1 MCVRVCHSTL
11 VLGFSKLSPIHP
23 STVSLLFQF
32 DPESSS
38 IPHSPSASLLH
49 NPAGFTFSIIHT
61 KYTWSPLYKLKIK
74 TQLLDTIHILSNRMH
89 LLCSCMI
96 KYHFIYHCTFKLHV
110 IKIIP
115 VLFEA
120 ISNKLIFLEL
130 EGSIAGAPWDRMK
143 PHNDLE
149 TWVCI
154 FNTWT
159 QWNPHSVLLPTCA
172 GDSSIHPTMWV
183 WFSPVLFLPHVFGLK
198 ARAKATV
205 LYEYIR
211 IKRRSKE
218 RTQ

>member
-11 VLGFSKLSPIHP
+11 VLGFSKLLPIHP
-23 STVSLLFQF
+23 STVSSLFQF

-74 TQLLDTIHILSNRMH
+74 TYPLDTIHILSKHMH
-89 LLCSCMI
+89 LLCSCSI
-96 KYHFIYHCTFKLHV
+96 SVLVLLYIFIHV

-120 ISNKLIFLEL
+120 ISNKLVFLEL

-154 FNTWT
+154 FKTCT
-159 QWNPHSVLLPTCA
+159 QSNPHNVLLCTCA

-205 LYEYIR
+205 LYEYIK